1 MVWAVGTERVKHR
14 VGQGFFPLLTAGFVG
29 CAMDGG
35 GREGYVHTMILSAE
49 SLSIVLLVVVGS
61 SVVRYR
67 MIWRV
72 VGS

>member
-35 GREGYVHTMILSAE
+35 
-49 SLSIVLLVVVGS
+49 VGG
-61 SVVRYR
+61 VCAYNDFKR
-67 MIWRV
+67 
-72 VGS
+72 

>member
-35 GREGYVHTMILSAE
+35 GGRGMCIQ
-49 SLSIVLLVVVGS
+49 
-61 SVVRYR
+61 
-67 MIWRV
+67 
-72 VGS
+72 

>member
-35 GREGYVHTMILSAE
+35 EGEGRGMCIQ
-49 SLSIVLLVVVGS
+49 
-61 SVVRYR
+61 
-67 MIWRV
+67 
-72 VGS
+72 